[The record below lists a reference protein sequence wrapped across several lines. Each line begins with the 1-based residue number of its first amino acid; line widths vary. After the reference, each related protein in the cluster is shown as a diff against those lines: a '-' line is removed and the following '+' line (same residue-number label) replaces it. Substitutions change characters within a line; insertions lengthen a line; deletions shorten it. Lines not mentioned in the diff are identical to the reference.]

1 MTTKEHLDKIVAKID
16 QLLELAEKRTQGKW
30 TSGVRYVACPSDSRE
45 IAMIPFGVECT
56 PNHEWFQNGIFIA
69 ACAGPAEA
77 GWRATKAAIEGWLG
91 LFVYMNGFADGA
103 PDASAH
109 DKLCN
114 EIASIAKTN
123 IQKIIAAWP
132 EELL

>member
-16 QLLELAEKRTQGKW
+16 QLLELAEKRTQGAW
-30 TSGVRYVACPSDSRE
+30 ESSGVFVDHINQYNC
-45 IAMIPFGVECT
+45 IATSNTDE
-56 PNHEWFQNGIFIA
+56 EDADFIA

-123 IQKIIAAWP
+123 IQQIIAAWP